1 MIAPILQVTE
11 PRLTGVQLLRQ
22 GHVAMISTRAACP
35 SQEHSGTVLGAAA
48 TRRQAPDDR
57 QTNTATKTV
66 VNVSVGELHSAHG
79 HPISLRTPPGGA
91 RHPHKILSNASME
104 LSGGTRRVR
113 KTLLRGPLADQTAS
127 LPRASSTQLILPINV
142 AAVGWGGFDA
152 PGGEA
157 APGRDECAPRQPRPG
172 ERHRRTPGF
181 SGGRGPASAPA
192 LVLTSSL
199 PVDTRPAQSRRAG
212 AAAKAAG
219 GRRP

>member
-1 MIAPILQVTE
+1 MKTMIAPILQVTE

-66 VNVSVGELHSAHG
+66 RNVSVGELHSAHG
-79 HPISLRTPPGGA
+79 HPISLRTPPGG
-91 RHPHKILSNASME
+91 RHSREILSNASME

-113 KTLLRGPLADQTAS
+113 KTLLRGPPADQTAS

-142 AAVGWGGFDA
+142 AAVGWGGIRC
-152 PGGEA
+152 P
-157 APGRDECAPRQPRPG
+157 
-172 ERHRRTPGF
+172 
-181 SGGRGPASAPA
+181 GGRGGS
-192 LVLTSSL
+192 
-199 PVDTRPAQSRRAG
+199 G
-212 AAAKAAG
+212 EG
-219 GRRP
+219 

>member
-57 QTNTATKTV
+57 QTNAATKTV
-66 VNVSVGELHSAHG
+66 TNVSVGAAQCPRAPHLPPHTSGGRHS
-79 HPISLRTPPGGA
+79 RE
-91 RHPHKILSNASME
+91 ILSNASME
-104 LSGGTRRVR
+104 LSGGTRRIR
-113 KTLLRGPLADQTAS
+113 KTLLRGPPADQTAS

-172 ERHRRTPGF
+172 ERHRTTPGF